1 MITSSSDV
9 TGDIGFKP
17 TSGLKWKGKQAI
29 TIRRLQEIKDQ
40 SRCVIAKAKTWSQ
53 VQSRKSWEVSQV
65 RRNYRICGEGL
76 CRCGL
81 WEARL
86 RSAKADDFSQKRTR
100 RYGRLAAGFAI
111 RGVTSEV
118 AIALRVSS
126 GTPLS
131 LERTQ
136 ATLPKRKIVEEDSE
150 DDEDEDTSLM
160 ARPRARRRIISEDEA
175 EISSAH
181 ASSLI
186 EPVTVVSDDETIPR
200 DTIESTQRLFVDG
213 FESGEL
219 GPVLDEVPLSSSI
232 PIPFIP
238 PLVSSASLPILSVPT
253 PLPISAPLPVS
264 TPSTPVIFTSST
276 VPPSIAPPSSVQHA
290 EEGSSSRS
298 LAMRSVTLEANLIG
312 TELMGRIFLLE
323 KKSRESDKTVLE
335 AERVAKEAQLEQKWT
350 LTSELAGAKASSSKA
365 EKDKERLE
373 CSFSEQLS
381 KSSEEI
387 RELKALLAK
396 KEEYAGE
403 LVQNLTQVQADLNI
417 SSDKVRALE
426 SSHASLEASLDSSL
440 AENQVL
446 KNDLAMWEKEYELL
460 EENFNIESE
469 LAKVLKTIEMTQQP
483 LDFPSPANEAPVAE
497 EPLNEEAV
505 AAFVEAETSVTLAPL
520 DELSTSIPAGTAPVA
535 ASSEVTTVPIAVHES
550 EANITTSG
558 IPAPQ

>member
-1 MITSSSDV
+1 MIK
-9 TGDIGFKP
+9 I
-17 TSGLKWKGKQAI
+17 
-29 TIRRLQEIKDQ
+29 E
-40 SRCVIAKAKTWSQ
+40 
-53 VQSRKSWEVSQV
+53 
-65 RRNYRICGEGL
+65 
-76 CRCGL
+76 
-81 WEARL
+81 
-86 RSAKADDFSQKRTR
+86 
-100 RYGRLAAGFAI
+100 AGFAI
-111 RGVTSEV
+111 RGMTSEV
-118 AIALRVSS
+118 AIALRASS

-136 ATLPKRKIVEEDSE
+136 ATLSKRKIVEGDSE

-175 EISSAH
+175 EISSAR
-181 ASSLI
+181 ASSLTK
-186 EPVTVVSDDETIPR
+186 PVTVVSDDETIPR

-232 PIPFIP
+232 PIPSIP

-312 TELMGRIFLLE
+312 TELMGRISLLE
-323 KKSRESDKTVLE
+323 KKARESDKTVLE
-335 AERVAKEAQLEQKWT
+335 AERQKQT
-350 LTSELAGAKASSSKA
+350 LTSELAGAKSSSSKA

-446 KNDLAMWEKEYELL
+446 KNDLAIWEKEYELL

-497 EPLNEEAV
+497 EPLNEEVV
-505 AAFVEAETSVTLAPL
+505 AAAIEIENAAIPAPEGETSMTQFVEAETSVTLAPL

>member
-1 MITSSSDV
+1 
-9 TGDIGFKP
+9 
-17 TSGLKWKGKQAI
+17 
-29 TIRRLQEIKDQ
+29 
-40 SRCVIAKAKTWSQ
+40 
-53 VQSRKSWEVSQV
+53 
-65 RRNYRICGEGL
+65 
-76 CRCGL
+76 
-81 WEARL
+81 
-86 RSAKADDFSQKRTR
+86 
-100 RYGRLAAGFAI
+100 
-111 RGVTSEV
+111 
-118 AIALRVSS
+118 
-126 GTPLS
+126 
-131 LERTQ
+131 
-136 ATLPKRKIVEEDSE
+136 
-150 DDEDEDTSLM
+150 M
-160 ARPRARRRIISEDEA
+160 ARPRARRRIISEDKA
-175 EISSAH
+175 EISSAC
-181 ASSLI
+181 ASSLT
-186 EPVTVVSDDETIPR
+186 ELVTVVSDDETIPR
-200 DTIESTQRLFVDG
+200 DTIESTHRLFVDG

-232 PIPFIP
+232 PIPSIP

-276 VPPSIAPPSSVQHA
+276 IPPFIAPPSSVQHA
-290 EEGSSSRS
+290 EKGSSSRS
-298 LAMRSVTLEANLIG
+298 LAMRSITLEVPANNSLLRKSGGVDVWLEPLIGDIEKKKMNSHSCLTLMNDIVHSTLKANLIG
-312 TELMGRIFLLE
+312 TELMGRISLLE
-323 KKSRESDKTVLE
+323 KKARESDKTVLE
-335 AERVAKEAQLEQKWT
+335 AERQRRT

-365 EKDKERLE
+365 EKDKERFE

-396 KEEYAGE
+396 KEEYAEE
-403 LVQNLTQVQADLNI
+403 LVQKLTQVQADLNI

-460 EENFNIESE
+460 EENFNIESRKLDLKSE

-505 AAFVEAETSVTLAPL
+505 VSFVEAETSVTLAPL

>member
-1 MITSSSDV
+1 MSSLV
-9 TGDIGFKP
+9 IGKSLP
-17 TSGLKWKGKQAI
+17 SLSG
-29 TIRRLQEIKDQ
+29 
-40 SRCVIAKAKTWSQ
+40 
-53 VQSRKSWEVSQV
+53 
-65 RRNYRICGEGL
+65 
-76 CRCGL
+76 
-81 WEARL
+81 
-86 RSAKADDFSQKRTR
+86 RS
-100 RYGRLAAGFAI
+100 LGFAI
-111 RGVTSEV
+111 RGMTYEV
-118 AIALRVSS
+118 AIALRASS
-126 GTPLS
+126 STPLS

-136 ATLPKRKIVEEDSE
+136 ATLSKRKIIEEDSE

-175 EISSAH
+175 EISSAR
-181 ASSLI
+181 ASSLT

-232 PIPFIP
+232 PIPSIP

-298 LAMRSVTLEANLIG
+298 LAMRSVTLE
-312 TELMGRIFLLE
+312 
-323 KKSRESDKTVLE
+323 
-335 AERVAKEAQLEQKWT
+335 
-350 LTSELAGAKASSSKA
+350 ASSSKA